1 MKKTI
6 FLLGTISLLAATPIL
21 AMEGQQDA
29 KETRS
34 TSSLRPTFS
43 KDLTPAYLQNET
55 LIEDLEKHA
64 SFLKTTDDGVE
75 ECRYGGKTSVQEL
88 SKFIRSIKSWNAPTL
103 TTEAIT
109 FHATTSRFMGL
120 GTIVTDLP
128 FNRFKSLP
136 VDPLLETSPST
147 GTTLKSPP
155 LLQDWI
161 ASGLTKT
168 NPIVVTE
175 GQTLTVTCD
184 FEPATEVTEISF
196 LNSAQN
202 AYYSGGVT
210 VQPGETRAVFT
221 STVPTGETQTWLVIR
236 HPGFNGTD
244 TLTLG
249 VVKFKA
255 LDIELK

>member
-21 AMEGQQDA
+21 AMEGPQDVTD
-29 KETRS
+29 TRS
-34 TSSLRPTFS
+34 TTSLRPLRPIFS
-43 KDLTPAYLQNET
+43 KDLTPDYLQNET

-75 ECRYGGKTSVQEL
+75 ECRYVGKTSVQEL
-88 SKFIRSIKSWNAPTL
+88 SKFIRSIKSTSWNVPTS
-103 TTEAIT
+103 TTDSIT
-109 FHATTSRFMGL
+109 FHAKTSWLVL
-120 GTIVTDLP
+120 GTQVIDLP
-128 FNRFKSLP
+128 FNRFKSVP

-202 AYYSGGVT
+202 AYYPGGVT

-221 STVPTGETQTWLVIR
+221 STVPTTWLVIR